1 MLIRLAGGKTLD
13 PTRSMEPITEDL
25 WIDGD
30 RIAAPPAGG
39 RPADLV
45 RDVSGHV
52 LMAGAIDIHTH
63 IAGGKVNL
71 GRLLSAR
78 DHREHVEAAP
88 APGLRGGSGLATP
101 STFTTGYRYAAMGY
115 TAAFEPAMV
124 ASNARAAQIEM
135 TDVPILDKGA
145 YVMLGNEEFLLQRL
159 AGGAAQSE
167 INDYVAWMIGA
178 TAARAVKV
186 VNAGGISAFKFNG
199 RSLGIDEPG
208 PRHGVT
214 PRTILRTLAR
224 AVHEL
229 GVPHPLHVH
238 CNNLGVP
245 GNIETTLAT
254 IEAVEGYPL
263 HLTHAQF
270 HCYGT
275 EGKRHFSSAAP
286 RLAAAVNANPHVSLD
301 VGQIV
306 FGETMT
312 ESGDTQAQ
320 FRNRHLAVP
329 DKWISMD
336 IECDGGC
343 GLVPMRYRDRN
354 FVNALQWAIGLELF
368 LLVRDPWRIFLTT
381 DHPNG
386 GPFTSYPQIARL
398 LMDRGYRGECLAAIN
413 AAARKATALGGIERE
428 YSLSE
433 IAVMTRAGPARSLG
447 LGDHGRLS
455 AGAFADVVVYG
466 QGSDIEAMLRAPLS
480 VFRRGTEV
488 ARAGKILTSVA
499 GATQVVRPGYDRQ
512 IEKRLRRFFDQHMS
526 VGFDHF
532 PLRPDEIAEAG
543 GRVEEQSC
551 RAETARP

>member
-1 MLIRLAGGKTLD
+1 VITRLTGGKILD
-13 PTRSMEPITEDL
+13 PTRSMASVDGDL
-25 WIDGD
+25 WIDGE
-30 RIAAPPAGG
+30 RIVAPPTGG
-39 RPADLV
+39 RPADRV
-45 RDVSGHV
+45 HDVSGHI

-78 DHREHVEAAP
+78 DHRERADRAP

-101 STFTTGYRYAAMGY
+101 STFSTGYRYAAMGY

-145 YVMLGNEEFLLQRL
+145 YVMLGNDEFLLQRL
-159 AGGAAQSE
+159 ASGAAQGE
-167 INDYVAWMIGA
+167 INDYVGWMIGA

-199 RSLGIDEPG
+199 RSLGIDEPT

-254 IEAVEGYPL
+254 IDAVEGYPL

-270 HCYGT
+270 HSYGT
-275 EGKRHFSSAAP
+275 EGGRHFSSAAA
-286 RLAAAVNANPHVSLD
+286 RLAEAVNVNRNVNLD
-301 VGQIV
+301 VGQVV
-306 FGETMT
+306 FGATMT

-320 FRNRHLAVP
+320 FRNRRHAVP

-343 GLVPMRYRDRN
+343 GLVPFRYRDRN

-368 LLVRDPWRIFLTT
+368 LLVKDPWRIFLTT

-398 LMDRGYRGECLAAIN
+398 LMDRGYREECLSQIN
-413 AAARKATALGGIERE
+413 KAARMATVLASIERE

-455 AGAFADVVVYG
+455 PGAFADVVAYR
-466 QGSDIEAMLRAPLS
+466 QGGDAEAMLREPARVLK
-480 VFRRGTEV
+480 RGTEIVREGKLV
-488 ARAGKILTSVA
+488 ASVA

-512 IEKRLRRFFDQHMS
+512 IENLLRRFFDDHMS
-526 VGFDHF
+526 IGFDHF
-532 PLRPDEIAEAG
+532 ALRPYEIAEAG
-543 GRVEEQSC
+543 GRVEEQPC
-551 RAETARP
+551 RSEGARP

>member
-1 MLIRLAGGKTLD
+1 VLICLAGGKIVD
-13 PTRSMEPITEDL
+13 PTRAKEPIEEDL

-30 RIAAPPAGG
+30 RIVAPPADG
-39 RPADLV
+39 RPADFV
-45 RDVSGHV
+45 HDVSGHV

-78 DHREHVEAAP
+78 DHREYVDHAP
-88 APGLRGGSGLATP
+88 ASGLRGGSGLTTP
-101 STFTTGYRYAAMGY
+101 SAFSTGYRYAAMGY

-145 YVMLGNEEFLLQRL
+145 YVMLGNDEFLLQRL
-159 AGGAAQSE
+159 ANGAGQSE
-167 INDYVAWMIGA
+167 INDYVAWMIRA

-186 VNAGGISAFKFNG
+186 VNAGGISAFKFNM
-199 RSLGIDEPG
+199 RSIGIDEPV
-208 PRHGVT
+208 PWHGVT

-254 IEAVEGYPL
+254 IDAVEGYPL

-270 HCYGT
+270 HSYGT
-275 EGKRHFSSAAP
+275 EGKHHFSSAAP
-286 RLAAAVNANPHVSLD
+286 QLAAAVDAHPNVSID

-306 FGETMT
+306 FGATMT

-320 FRNRHLAVP
+320 FRNRRHALP
-329 DKWISMD
+329 DKWVSMD

-343 GLVPMRYRDRN
+343 GLVPFRYRDRN

-368 LLVRDPWRIFLTT
+368 LLAKDPWRIFLTT

-398 LMDRGYRGECLAAIN
+398 LMDRGYRLECLAAIN
-413 AAARKATALGGIERE
+413 ASARKATVLGDLERE
-428 YSLSE
+428 YSLAE
-433 IAVMTRAGPARSLG
+433 IAVMTRAGPAQSLG

-455 AGAFADVVVYG
+455 TGAFADVVVYR
-466 QGSDIEAMLRAPLS
+466 QGSDTEAMLREPVH
-480 VFRRGTEV
+480 VFKRGTEI
-488 ARAGKILTSVA
+488 ARAGKVLASVL
-499 GATQVVRPGYDRQ
+499 GATQIVRPGYDKQ
-512 IEKRLRRFFDQHMS
+512 IEKRLRRFFDEHMS
-526 VGFDHF
+526 TAFDRF
-532 PLRPDEIAEAG
+532 PLRADEIAEAG
-543 GRVEEQSC
+543 GRIEEQSC
-551 RAETARP
+551 RPQAARP

>member
-1 MLIRLAGGKTLD
+1 MITRLTGGKLVD
-13 PTRSMEPITEDL
+13 PTRSMATIEEDL
-25 WIDGD
+25 WIDND
-30 RIAAPPAGG
+30 RIVAPPADG
-39 RPADLV
+39 RPADV
-45 RDVSGHV
+45 FHDVSDHI

-78 DHREHVEAAP
+78 DHRERAEIAP
-88 APGLRGGSGLATP
+88 ARGLRSGGGLTTP

-145 YVMLGNEEFLLQRL
+145 YVMLGNDEFLLQRL
-159 AGGAAQSE
+159 ARGAAQSE

-224 AVHEL
+224 AVYEL

-238 CNNLGVP
+238 CNNLGMP

-254 IEAVEGYPL
+254 IDAVEGYPL

-270 HCYGT
+270 HSYGT
-275 EGKRHFSSAAP
+275 EGKRHFSSAAA
-286 RLAAAVNANPHVSLD
+286 RLTEAVNANRDVSMD
-301 VGQIV
+301 VGQVV
-306 FGETMT
+306 FGATMT

-320 FRNRHLAVP
+320 FRNRRHAVP

-343 GLVPMRYRDRN
+343 GLVPFRYRDRN

-368 LLVRDPWRIFLTT
+368 LLAKDPWRIFLTT

-398 LMDRGYRGECLAAIN
+398 LMDRGYRNECLAQIHP
-413 AAARKATALGGIERE
+413 AARQATVLGDIERE
-428 YSLSE
+428 YSLAE

-455 AGAFADVVVYG
+455 TGAFADVVVYR
-466 QGSDIEAMLRAPLS
+466 QGADPEAMLREPARVLK
-480 VFRRGTEV
+480 RGTEIV
-488 ARAGKILTSVA
+488 RDGRLLASVT

-512 IEKRLRRFFDQHMS
+512 IESRIRRFFDDHLS
-526 VGFDHF
+526 IGFDHF

-543 GRVEEQSC
+543 GRVEEQPC
-551 RAETARP
+551 RSETARP

>member
-1 MLIRLAGGKTLD
+1 MIIRLTGGTVLD
-13 PTRSMEPITEDL
+13 PTRSRDPIEEDL
-25 WIDGD
+25 WMDGE
-30 RIAAPPAGG
+30 RIVTPPAGG

-45 RDVSGHV
+45 IDVSRHIV
-52 LMAGAIDIHTH
+52 MSGAIDIHTH

-78 DHREHVEAAP
+78 DHREHVEEP
-88 APGLRGGSGLATP
+88 VAPGLRGGSGLTTP

-145 YVMLGNEEFLLQRL
+145 YVMLGNDEFLLQRL
-159 AGGAAQSE
+159 ASGAAQSE

-229 GVPHPLHVH
+229 GVPHALHVH

-254 IEAVEGYPL
+254 IDAVEGYPL

-270 HCYGT
+270 HSYGT
-275 EGKRHFSSAAP
+275 EGKRHFSSAAA
-286 RLAAAVNANPHVSLD
+286 RLAEAVNANGNVSMD
-301 VGQIV
+301 VGQVV
-306 FGETMT
+306 FGATMT

-320 FRNRHLAVP
+320 FRNRRHAVP

-343 GLVPMRYRDRN
+343 GLVPFRYRDRN

-368 LLVRDPWRIFLTT
+368 LLVGDPWRIFLTT

-398 LMDRGYRGECLAAIN
+398 LMDRGYRNECLAQIN
-413 AAARKATALGGIERE
+413 GSARKATVLGEIERE

-455 AGAFADVVVYG
+455 PGALADVAVYR
-466 QGSDIEAMLRAPLS
+466 QEANLEAMLRAPS
-480 VFRRGTEV
+480 RVFKRGTEIV
-488 ARAGKILTSVA
+488 RDGKLLTSVA
-499 GATQVVRPGYDRQ
+499 GVTQVVRPGYDRQ
-512 IEKRLRRFFDQHMS
+512 IERRIRRFFDDHMS
-526 VGFDHF
+526 IGFDHF

-543 GRVEEQSC
+543 GRIEEQPC
-551 RAETARP
+551 RTGGSRP

>member
-1 MLIRLAGGKTLD
+1 MLIRFAGGKTID
-13 PTRSMEPITEDL
+13 PTRSMAPITEDL

-30 RIAAPPAGG
+30 RISAPPADG
-39 RPADLV
+39 RPADLEQ
-45 RDVSGHV
+45 DVSGHV

-78 DHREHVEAAP
+78 DHREHVEGAA
-88 APGLRGGSGLATP
+88 AAGLRGGSGLTTP

-145 YVMLGNEEFLLQRL
+145 YVMLGNDEFLLQRL
-159 AGGAAQSE
+159 ASGAAQTE

-186 VNAGGISAFKFNG
+186 VNAGGISAFKFNA

-224 AVHEL
+224 AIHEL

-245 GNIETTLAT
+245 GNIDTTLAT
-254 IEAVEGYPL
+254 IDAVEGYPL

-270 HCYGT
+270 HSYGT

-286 RLAAAVNANPHVSLD
+286 RLAEAVNSNRNVSLD

-306 FGETMT
+306 FGDTMT

-320 FRNRHLAVP
+320 FRNRRHAMP
-329 DKWISMD
+329 EKWISMD

-343 GLVPMRYRDRN
+343 GLVPFRYRDRN

-368 LLVRDPWRIFLTT
+368 LLVKDPWRIFLTT

-398 LMDRGYRGECLAAIN
+398 LMDRGYREECLVAVN
-413 AAARKATALGGIERE
+413 AAARKASVLGGLERE

-455 AGAFADVVVYG
+455 AGAFADVVVYR
-466 QGSDIEAMLRAPLS
+466 QGSDTEAMLREPVS
-480 VFRRGTEV
+480 VFKRGTEV

-512 IEKRLRRFFDQHMS
+512 VEKRLQRFFDDHMS
-526 VGFDHF
+526 LAFDHF
-532 PLRPDEIAEAG
+532 PLSADEIAEAG
-543 GRVEEQSC
+543 GRVEEQPC
-551 RAETARP
+551 RAEATRP

>member
-1 MLIRLAGGKTLD
+1 MIIRLTGGTVLD
-13 PTRSMEPITEDL
+13 PTRSRDPIEEDL
-25 WIDGD
+25 WMDGE
-30 RIAAPPAGG
+30 RIVTPPAGG

-45 RDVSGHV
+45 IDVSRHIV
-52 LMAGAIDIHTH
+52 MAGAIDIHTH

-71 GRLLSAR
+71 GRLLSAG
-78 DHREHVEAAP
+78 DHREHVEEP
-88 APGLRGGSGLATP
+88 VGPGLRGGSGLTTP

-145 YVMLGNEEFLLQRL
+145 YVMLGNDEFLLQRL
-159 AGGAAQSE
+159 ASGAAQSE

-229 GVPHPLHVH
+229 GVPHALHVH

-254 IEAVEGYPL
+254 IDAVEGYPL

-270 HCYGT
+270 HSYGT
-275 EGKRHFSSAAP
+275 EGKRHFSSAAA
-286 RLAAAVNANPHVSLD
+286 RLAEAVNANGNVSMD
-301 VGQIV
+301 VGQVV
-306 FGETMT
+306 FGATMT

-320 FRNRHLAVP
+320 FRNRRHAVP

-343 GLVPMRYRDRN
+343 GLVPFRYRDRN

-368 LLVRDPWRIFLTT
+368 LLVGDPWRIFLTT

-386 GPFTSYPQIARL
+386 GPFASYPQIARL
-398 LMDRGYRGECLAAIN
+398 LMDRGYRNECLAQIN
-413 AAARKATALGGIERE
+413 ESARKATVLGEIERE

-455 AGAFADVVVYG
+455 PGALADVAVYR
-466 QGSDIEAMLRAPLS
+466 QEANLEAMLRAPS
-480 VFRRGTEV
+480 RVFKRGTEIV
-488 ARAGKILTSVA
+488 RDGKLLTSVA
-499 GATQVVRPGYDRQ
+499 GVTQVVRPGYDRQ
-512 IEKRLRRFFDQHMS
+512 IERRIRRFFDDHMS
-526 VGFDHF
+526 IGFDHF

-543 GRVEEQSC
+543 GRIEEQPC
-551 RAETARP
+551 RTGRAPP

>member
-1 MLIRLAGGKTLD
+1 MITRLTGGQVVD
-13 PTRSMEPITEDL
+13 PTRAMVPIESDL

-30 RIAAPPAGG
+30 RIAAPPADG
-39 RPADLV
+39 RPADV
-45 RDVSGHV
+45 VHDVSGHL

-78 DHREHVEAAP
+78 DHRENVERPA
-88 APGLRGGSGLATP
+88 APGLRGGSGLTTP

-135 TDVPILDKGA
+135 TDVPILDTGA
-145 YVMLGNEEFLLQRL
+145 YVMLGNDEFLLQRL
-159 AGGAAQSE
+159 AQGAAQSE

-199 RSLGIDEPG
+199 RGLGIDEPG
-208 PRHGVT
+208 PHHGVT

-229 GVPHPLHVH
+229 GIPHPLHVH

-254 IEAVEGYPL
+254 IDAVEGYPV

-270 HCYGT
+270 HSYGT
-275 EGKRHFSSAAP
+275 EGKRHFSSAAA
-286 RLAAAVNANPHVSLD
+286 RLAEAVNANRNVSID

-306 FGETMT
+306 FGATMT
-312 ESGDTQAQ
+312 ESADTQAQ
-320 FRNRHLAVP
+320 FRNRRHAVP

-343 GLVPMRYRDRN
+343 GLVPFQYRDRN
-354 FVNALQWAIGLELF
+354 FVNALQWVIGLELF
-368 LLVRDPWRIFLTT
+368 LMVKDPWRIFLTT

-398 LMDRGYRGECLAAIN
+398 LMDRGYREERLAQIN
-413 AAARKATALGGIERE
+413 AAARKATMLGGIERE
-428 YSLSE
+428 YSLAE

-447 LGDHGRLS
+447 LDDHGRLS
-455 AGAFADVVVYG
+455 PGALADVVAYRD
-466 QGSDIEAMLRAPLS
+466 GSDLEAMLREPAR
-480 VFRRGTEV
+480 VFKRGTEIV
-488 ARAGKILTSVA
+488 RDGKLLASVA
-499 GATQVVRPGYDRQ
+499 GATQVVRPGHDRQ
-512 IEKRLRRFFDQHMS
+512 IERRIRRFFDDHMS
-526 VGFDHF
+526 IGFDHF
-532 PLRPDEIAEAG
+532 PLRLEEIAQAG
-543 GRVEEQSC
+543 GRVEEQPC
-551 RAETARP
+551 RTGASRP

>member
-1 MLIRLAGGKTLD
+1 MITRLTGGRIVD
-13 PTRSMEPITEDL
+13 PSRSMAPIDDDL
-25 WIDGD
+25 WIDGE
-30 RIAAPPAGG
+30 RIVAPPAGG

-45 RDVSGHV
+45 LDVSGQV

-78 DHREHVEAAP
+78 DHREQVEPAP
-88 APGLRGGSGLATP
+88 VPGLRSGSGLTTP

-145 YVMLGNEEFLLQRL
+145 YVMLGNDEFLLQRL
-159 AGGAAQSE
+159 ASGAGQSE

-186 VNAGGISAFKFNG
+186 VNAGGISAFKFNK

-238 CNNLGVP
+238 CNDLGVP

-254 IEAVEGYPL
+254 IDAAEGYPL

-270 HCYGT
+270 HSYGT
-275 EGKRHFSSAAP
+275 EGTRHFSSAAA
-286 RLAAAVNANPHVSLD
+286 RLAEAVNANRHVSLD
-301 VGQIV
+301 VGQVV
-306 FGETMT
+306 FGATMT

-320 FRNRHLAVP
+320 FRNRRHAVP
-329 DKWISMD
+329 NKWISMD
-336 IECDGGC
+336 IECNGGC
-343 GLVPMRYRDRN
+343 GLVPFRYRDRN

-368 LLVRDPWRIFLTT
+368 LLVKDPWRIFLTT

-398 LMDRGYRGECLAAIN
+398 LMERGYREECLAAIN
-413 AAARKATALGGIERE
+413 ASARKATVLGEIGRE
-428 YSLSE
+428 YSLGE
-433 IAVMTRAGPARSLG
+433 IAVMTRTGPAKSLG
-447 LGDHGRLS
+447 LGAHGRLS
-455 AGAFADVVVYG
+455 PGAFADVVAYAP
-466 QGSDIEAMLRAPLS
+466 GSNIEAMLRAPAR
-480 VFRRGTEV
+480 VFKRGTEIV
-488 ARAGKILTSVA
+488 RDGRLQASVP
-499 GATQVVRPGYDRQ
+499 GATQVVCPAFDRQ
-512 IEKRLRRFFDQHMS
+512 IEKRIERFFDDHMS
-526 VGFDHF
+526 IGFAHF
-532 PLRPDEIAEAG
+532 PLRLEEIVEAG
-543 GRVEEQSC
+543 GLVEEQPC
-551 RAETARP
+551 RTDGARP